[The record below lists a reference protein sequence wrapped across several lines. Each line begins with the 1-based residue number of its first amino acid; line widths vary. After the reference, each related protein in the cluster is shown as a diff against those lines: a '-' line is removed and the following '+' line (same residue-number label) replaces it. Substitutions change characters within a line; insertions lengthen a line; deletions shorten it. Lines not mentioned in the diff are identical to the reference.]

1 MTPYFDDATVQ
12 RLLDPEKLLAE
23 TERALIA
30 LSRGDVRQPMR
41 SVMEVDPESVPAND
55 RTLLMCKPARIDD
68 LLVTKLVTVAPRNS
82 AANLPTILATVVLMD
97 ARTGQTLATMDGT
110 WLTNLRTAAVSAV
123 GARLLTPSDASVVA
137 MIGSGALSRT
147 HAQMLRLV
155 RPVSQIRV
163 FSPNKSNA
171 MACAA
176 QIDGQFFESA
186 QAATE
191 GADIVCTLT
200 TATEPVVSGSWL
212 KPGAMVA
219 AVGAP
224 RPTWRELDDEAMRH
238 YVIADSRESAL
249 KEAGDVIGAGATVR
263 AEIGEL
269 LADASL
275 LPPAGTTTIFKAL
288 GQAVEDAVAAN
299 LVYVAARSE
308 GLVT

>member
-1 MTPYFDDATVQ
+1 MTPYFDDATAQ

-30 LSRGDVRQPMR
+30 LSRGEVLQPMR
-41 SVMEVDPESVPAND
+41 SVMEVDPESVPLND
-55 RTLLMCKPARIDD
+55 RTLLMTKPARIDD
-68 LLVTKLVTVAPRNS
+68 LLVTKLVTVAPRNP
-82 AANLPTILATVVLMD
+82 AKQLPTILATVVLMD

-123 GARLLTPSDASVVA
+123 GARLLTPANASVVA
-137 MIGSGALSRT
+137 MIGSGALART

-155 RPVSQIRV
+155 RPVSEIRV
-163 FSPNKSNA
+163 FSRNETNA
-171 MACAA
+171 RECAQEINA
-176 QIDGQFFESA
+176 TYASSA

-200 TATEPVVSGSWL
+200 TATEPVVFGKWL

-224 RPTWRELDDEAMRH
+224 RPTWRELDDLAMQQ
-238 YVIADSRESAL
+238 YVIADSRESAET
-249 KEAGDVIGAGATVR
+249 EAGDVIGANAKVQ

-269 LADASL
+269 LADPGRVPA
-275 LPPAGTTTIFKAL
+275 AGTTTIFKAL

-299 LVYVAARSE
+299 LVYVAAQQE
-308 GLVT
+308 GLVA

>member
-12 RLLDPEKLLAE
+12 RLLDPDKLLAE

-30 LSRGDVRQPMR
+30 LSRGEVRQPLR
-41 SVMEVDPESVPAND
+41 TVMEVDPESVPVND
-55 RTLLMCKPARIDD
+55 RTLLMLKPVRIAD
-68 LLVTKLVTVAPRNS
+68 LLVTKLVTVAPRNP
-82 AANLPTILATVVLMD
+82 AAGLPTILATVVLMD

-123 GARLLTPSDASVVA
+123 GARLLTPKDATVVA
-137 MIGSGALSRT
+137 MIGSGALART

-155 RPVSQIRV
+155 RPVSEIRV
-163 FSPNKSNA
+163 FSPNEKNA
-171 MACAA
+171 KACAL
-176 QIDGQFFESA
+176 QIDGQHAQSA
-186 QAATE
+186 QQATE

-200 TATEPVVSGSWL
+200 TATEPVVFGRWL

-224 RPTWRELDDEAMRH
+224 RPTWRELDDEAMQH
-238 YVIADSRESAL
+238 YVIADSRESAET
-249 KEAGDVIGAGATVR
+249 EAGDVIGAKASVQ

-269 LADASL
+269 LANTSL
-275 LPPAGTTTIFKAL
+275 LPPPGTTTIFKAL

-299 LVYVAARSE
+299 LVYIAARE
-308 GLVT
+308 DGLVA

>member
-1 MTPYFDDATVQ
+1 MTPNFDDATVQ

-30 LSRGDVRQPMR
+30 LSRGEVLQPMR
-41 SVMEVDPESVPAND
+41 SVMEVDPESMPVND

-68 LLVTKLVTVAPRNS
+68 LLVTKLVTLAPRNP
-82 AANLPTILATVVLMD
+82 AANLPTILATVILMD

-123 GARLLTPSDASVVA
+123 GARLLTPPDAGVIA
-137 MIGSGALSRT
+137 MIGSGALTRT

-155 RPVSQIRV
+155 RPVSEIRV
-163 FSPNKSNA
+163 FSPNPNNA
-171 MACAA
+171 KACAQEIDA
-176 QIDGQFFESA
+176 QVSASA

-200 TATEPVVSGSWL
+200 TATEPVVFGKWL

-224 RPTWRELDDEAMRH
+224 RPTWRELDDEAMQH
-238 YVIADSRESAL
+238 YVIADSRESAQT
-249 KEAGDVIGAGATVR
+249 EAGDVIGANATVQV
-263 AEIGEL
+263 EIGEL
-269 LADASL
+269 LADPSL

-299 LVYVAARSE
+299 LVYVAAREE
-308 GLVT
+308 GLIA